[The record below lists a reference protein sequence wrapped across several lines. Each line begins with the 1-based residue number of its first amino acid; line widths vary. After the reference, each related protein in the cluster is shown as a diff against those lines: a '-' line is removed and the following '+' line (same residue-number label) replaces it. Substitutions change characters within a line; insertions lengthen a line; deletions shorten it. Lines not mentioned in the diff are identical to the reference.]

1 MDRDSNLP
9 EVDHSQTSN
18 PLVAS
23 APAQQDYERF
33 PEAVV
38 TSGSPP
44 PQAVKYMYDADQSQ
58 KISVPE
64 GAFAPEA
71 VPGQNF
77 YHQDASNAGQHGAVG
92 GAWTAADA
100 STVGEK
106 PSTGKRQRI
115 CGLERRTFL
124 WVAVIAAVLAIAA
137 LAGGLAGGLTHKSSS
152 SSSDSQASTSN
163 NVNVMAVSSL
173 AASNWTDGK
182 GYNHRWVFFQDPW
195 SNVIAR
201 RWDSQNN
208 TWSTSNVTASA
219 ANSASGLV
227 AAAGTTLASAA
238 LDWPNAYNVH
248 VYFLDPWDIV
258 RSAYAD
264 SPVQLPDLWKN
275 DTLGSA
281 QLRALSGSKLA
292 AAWARGS
299 TPTDVGVWTVAWQ
312 GPDRGYIKVANFSDY
327 TAGVNAVDANK
338 VAGNTSLAL
347 VPQYGGVQDNL
358 GLISQSIT
366 SQTTGPFQVSSWNQ
380 TWNKNPDDVIPNLPL
395 PASNQHVAVTKW
407 GTWDRTLCYALL
419 DDGTMRGSWWEDEAE
434 QNALSS
440 LTFEGGPTAN
450 FSSIAMTLDAMFY
463 GINGD
468 EIHEYSVDGA
478 DASRLNYVG
487 RIYP

>member
-1 MDRDSNLP
+1 MDHYSTL
-9 EVDHSQTSN
+9 EVDHNQHSN
-18 PLVAS
+18 PLVTS

-33 PEAVV
+33 PEAV
-38 TSGSPP
+38 TAAPGSPP
-44 PQAVKYMYDADQSQ
+44 HYIKSTFDADQSQ

-64 GAFAPEA
+64 GVLAPEA
-71 VPGQNF
+71 VPGQNL
-77 YHQDASNAGQHGAVG
+77 YQNVSTGQDTT
-92 GAWTAADA
+92 GAWTAAAAAADESLA
-100 STVGEK
+100 EK
-106 PSTGKRQRI
+106 KPQGKRQRI

-124 WVAVIAAVLAIAA
+124 WVAVIAAVLAAAA
-137 LAGGLAGGLTHKSSS
+137 LAGGLAGGLTHGSSS
-152 SSSDSQASTSN
+152 SSTGAADAN
-163 NVNVMAVSSL
+163 RVNVMATSSL
-173 AASNWTDGK
+173 AASNWTDGR
-182 GYNHRWVFFQDPW
+182 GYNHRIVFFQDPW
-195 SNVIAR
+195 NSVIAR
-201 RWDSQNN
+201 RWDSQNQ
-208 TWSTSNVTASA
+208 TWATSNVTASA
-219 ANSASGLV
+219 ANSASPLV

-248 VYFLDPWDIV
+248 VYFLDPWNIV
-258 RSAYAD
+258 RSAYSD

-281 QLRALSGSKLA
+281 QLHALSGSKLA

-312 GPDRGYIKVANFSDY
+312 GPDRGFIKVANFSDY
-327 TAGVNAVDANK
+327 SAGVNAVDANK

-358 GLISQSIT
+358 GLISQSFT
-366 SQTTGPFQVSSWNQ
+366 SETAGPFQVSSFNQ
-380 TWNKNPDDVIPNLPL
+380 TWNKNPDDVIPDVPL

-407 GTWDRTLCYALL
+407 GTWSRTLCYALL

-440 LTFEGGPTAN
+440 LNFDGGPTAN

-468 EIHEYSVDGA
+468 EIHEYSVDGT